1 MHNRVYYPQPEGAE
15 NLCNLRSELMHKG
28 LGDPIH
34 KGDQDVIVLGIS
46 CRERSLYD
54 RMIVVF
60 SGADRVIFL

>member
-1 MHNRVYYPQPEGAE
+1 
-15 NLCNLRSELMHKG
+15 MHKG